1 MSLGMDFFRWKK
13 RLSRVFQRKP
23 HLESDLPV
31 IHFSRINTASGLYD
45 LKPGQ
50 VFDGFVSALEGS
62 GDSILHGYF

>member
-23 HLESDLPV
+23 HLESDLPM
-31 IHFSRINTASGLYD
+31 IHFPGIDTASGLDD
-45 LKPGQ
+45 LKQGQ
-50 VFDGFVSALEGS
+50 VLEGFVSALEGS